1 MQLGIDAESAPAGC
15 SSLDNPA
22 PWPPHATVTTTT
34 TNSMDDWTDGYV
46 TELPYSVNHFPE
58 MAPAHLRLALLQAGL
73 AAPVIDEDFTYLEL
87 GFGQGLGLNM
97 LAAAHPQGRFFGN
110 DFMPAHVAAAQTL
123 ATQACLS
130 NLQLVQ
136 DSFAQ
141 LRDRDLPPM
150 DFIVL
155 HGVYTWVNAENR
167 AHIVALIARLL
178 KPGGLVY
185 VSYNS
190 MPGWAHKAPLQRLMS
205 EAARR
210 QTDGSALQ
218 RFHAA
223 RDLLLQLDAAGA
235 AFFAGNP
242 GARTALRDITNAS
255 DAYLL
260 HEFAPR
266 GWTPFYHTDVA
277 ADLTR
282 ADLKFAASAKL
293 ISNFPQWSLPVASR
307 PLIEATEDPGLR
319 ELLRDFAT
327 QTPLRRDVFVR
338 SPRPLS
344 AAEIEQAY
352 TTTLLALQRPPASC
366 ARNVRT
372 PFESLHL
379 EDDIVDALL
388 AALANGPRTTA
399 ALTALPALANASPA
413 SVRETLD
420 LMLCLGYL
428 GPATAPKAETRSRA
442 HALNKALLKRLHAG
456 ERLSGLV
463 SPAHSA
469 GVAIAYHD
477 QLFLAAQQIGHST
490 TDALASYAASV
501 LQISTGPPAT
511 SAALPD
517 LRREARNF
525 LNYGDD
531 YYRSLDLFGAA

>member
-1 MQLGIDAESAPAGC
+1 MV
-15 SSLDNPA
+15 NPA
-22 PWPPHATVTTTT
+22 PSPPHATIT
-34 TNSMDDWTDGYV
+34 TNTMDDWTQGYV
-46 TELPYSVNHFPE
+46 TELPYSINHFPE
-58 MAPAHLRLALLQAGL
+58 MAPAHLRLVLLQAGL
-73 AAPVIDEDFTYLEL
+73 AAPNIDVDFTYLEL

-110 DFMPAHVAAAQTL
+110 DFMPAHVAAAQAL

-141 LRDRDLPPM
+141 LHDRDLPPM

-155 HGVYTWVNAENR
+155 HGVYTWVNADNR

-178 KPGGLVY
+178 KPGGVVY

-190 MPGWAHKAPLQRLMS
+190 MPGWANKAPLQRLMS
-205 EAARR
+205 EAAQR

-223 RDLLLQLDAAGA
+223 RDLLGQLDTAGA
-235 AFFAGNP
+235 AFFASNP

-277 ADLTR
+277 VDMAR
-282 ADLKFAASAKL
+282 ADLQFAASAKL
-293 ISNFPQWSLPVASR
+293 FSNFPQWSLPAASR
-307 PLIEATEDPGLR
+307 ALIDAADDPALR
-319 ELLRDFAT
+319 ELLRDFVT

-338 SPRPLS
+338 SPRTLS
-344 AAEIEQAY
+344 AADIEQEY
-352 TTTLLALQRPPASC
+352 PTTLLALQRPPASC

-372 PFESLHL
+372 PIAALRL
-379 EDDIVDALL
+379 EDDLVDVLL
-388 AALANGPRTTA
+388 ASLANGPQDIA
-399 ALTALPALANASPA
+399 ALMALPALANTRPA
-413 SVRETLD
+413 SIRETLD

-428 GPATAPKAETRSRA
+428 GPATAPRAETRSRA

-456 ERLSGLV
+456 ERLSGFV
-463 SPAHSA
+463 SPAHCA
-469 GVAIAYHD
+469 GIAIAYHD
-477 QLFLAAQQIGHST
+477 QLFLAAQQIGDSNA
-490 TDALASYAASV
+490 DALASYAQAV
-501 LQISTGPPAT
+501 LQISTVPTAT
-511 SAALPD
+511 SAALHE
-517 LRREARNF
+517 LQREARNF
-525 LNYGDD
+525 LNYGDE
-531 YYRSLDLFGAA
+531 YYRSLDLFSAA

>member
-1 MQLGIDAESAPAGC
+1 
-15 SSLDNPA
+15 
-22 PWPPHATVTTTT
+22 
-34 TNSMDDWTDGYV
+34 MDDWTDGYV

-73 AAPVIDEDFTYLEL
+73 AAPRTDGHFTYLEL

-110 DFMPAHVAAAQTL
+110 DFMPAHVAAAQAL
-123 ATQACLS
+123 ATQARLS

-141 LRDRDLPPM
+141 LHNRDLPPM

-155 HGVYTWVNAENR
+155 HGVYTWVNADNR

-178 KPGGLVY
+178 KPGGVVY
-185 VSYNS
+185 LSYNS
-190 MPGWAHKAPLQRLMS
+190 MPGWANKAPLQRLMS
-205 EAARR
+205 EAAHR

-223 RDLLLQLDAAGA
+223 RDLLGQLDAADA
-235 AFFAGNP
+235 SFFANNP

-277 ADLTR
+277 VDMAGADLQ
-282 ADLKFAASAKL
+282 FAASGKL
-293 ISNFPQWSLPVASR
+293 FSNFPQWSLPAASR
-307 PLIEATEDPGLR
+307 ALIDATEDSGMR
-319 ELLRDFAT
+319 ELLRDFAM

-338 SPRPLS
+338 SPRTLS
-344 AAEIEQAY
+344 AAEIEQEY
-352 TTTLLALQRPPASC
+352 NTTLLALQRPPASC
-366 ARNVRT
+366 ARYVRT
-372 PFESLHL
+372 P
-379 EDDIVDALL
+379 IDALRL
-388 AALANGPRTTA
+388 ADDVVDVLLASLANGPHTIA
-399 ALTALPALANASPA
+399 ALTALPALANTSPA
-413 SVRETLD
+413 SIRETLD

-428 GPATAPKAETRSRA
+428 GAATAPQAETRSRA
-442 HALNKALLKRLHAG
+442 HALNNALLKRLHAG

-469 GVAIAYHD
+469 GIAIAYHD
-477 QLFLAAQQIGHST
+477 QLFLAAQQLGHSDA
-490 TDALASYAASV
+490 DALASYAESV
-501 LQISTGPPAT
+501 LQISADPTAT
-511 SAALPD
+511 SAALPE
-517 LRREARNF
+517 LQREARNF
-525 LNYGDD
+525 LNYGDA
-531 YYRSLDLFGAA
+531 YYRALDLFRIA

>member
-1 MQLGIDAESAPAGC
+1 
-15 SSLDNPA
+15 
-22 PWPPHATVTTTT
+22 
-34 TNSMDDWTDGYV
+34 MDDWTDGYV

-73 AAPVIDEDFTYLEL
+73 AAPRTDGHFTYLEL

-110 DFMPAHVAAAQTL
+110 DFMPAHVAAAQAL
-123 ATQACLS
+123 ATQARLS

-141 LRDRDLPPM
+141 LHNRDLPPM

-155 HGVYTWVNAENR
+155 HGVYTWVNADNR

-178 KPGGLVY
+178 KPGGVVY
-185 VSYNS
+185 LSYNS
-190 MPGWAHKAPLQRLMS
+190 MPGWANKAPLQRLMS
-205 EAARR
+205 EAAHR

-223 RDLLLQLDAAGA
+223 RDLLGQLDAADA
-235 AFFAGNP
+235 SFFANNP

-277 ADLTR
+277 VDMAGADLQ
-282 ADLKFAASAKL
+282 FAASGKL
-293 ISNFPQWSLPVASR
+293 FSNFPQWSLPAASR
-307 PLIEATEDPGLR
+307 ALIDATEDSGMR
-319 ELLRDFAT
+319 ELLRDFAM

-338 SPRPLS
+338 SPRTLS
-344 AAEIEQAY
+344 AAEIEQEY
-352 TTTLLALQRPPASC
+352 NTTLLALQRPPASC
-366 ARNVRT
+366 ARYVRT
-372 PFESLHL
+372 P
-379 EDDIVDALL
+379 IDALRL
-388 AALANGPRTTA
+388 ADDVVDVLLASLANGPHTIA
-399 ALTALPALANASPA
+399 ALTALPALANTSPA
-413 SVRETLD
+413 SIRETLD

-428 GPATAPKAETRSRA
+428 GAATAPQAETRSRA
-442 HALNKALLKRLHAG
+442 HALNNALLKRLHAG

-469 GVAIAYHD
+469 GIAIAYHD
-477 QLFLAAQQIGHST
+477 QLFLAAQQLGHSDA
-490 TDALASYAASV
+490 DALASYAESV
-501 LQISTGPPAT
+501 LQISADPTAT
-511 SAALPD
+511 SAALPE
-517 LRREARNF
+517 LQREARNF

-531 YYRSLDLFGAA
+531 YYRSLDLFRIA